1 MLSEIANYLSRIQD
15 LHQQINQLI
24 AAAPAAGLDWRAF
37 GERDEHTANS
47 LAVLAA
53 HIAGAEH
60 FWIGEVI
67 GGLPPTRDRDA
78 EFATHSTSADEL
90 IQLLDHTITE
100 TSAILS
106 DLDSDAMDQTRN
118 VRGKN
123 VAVRWAIVHVIDH
136 TALHLGHMQMTYQ
149 MLSKGTAHPAPL
161 WDQRLP
167 QGNG

>member
-1 MLSEIANYLSRIQD
+1 MLSETANYLSRIQD

-24 AAAPAAGLDWRAF
+24 AAAPAAGLDWRPFA
-37 GERDEHTANS
+37 EREEHTANS
-47 LAVLAA
+47 LAVLAV

-78 EFATHSTSADEL
+78 EFSTQSISAEEL
-90 IQLLDHTITE
+90 IHLLDHTLTE
-100 TSAILS
+100 TTAIFS
-106 DLDSDAMDQTRN
+106 DLDNEGMDQTRT
-118 VRGKN
+118 VRGKL

-149 MLSKGTAHPAPL
+149 LLTHGIAHPAPL